1 MNVKADRDRIAA
13 YYDRLVAEHGYS
25 VRARD
30 ASTPEGLAVRYRA
43 LSEVADLAGRQVL
56 EIGCGF
62 GDLGAYLAA
71 KYAGVRYTGID
82 ISAAMIE
89 TGRKVHPSLELQQA
103 DVLELDPS
111 LRFDVVLAQGIFY
124 LLGEQAQRKMQML
137 IRCMFERCRMATAFC
152 TVSAWAEAKAETE
165 FYPDPLDTLAYCR
178 SVTPWV
184 TLRHDYHPGDFA
196 VYMYREAQ
204 GAVNP

>member
-1 MNVKADRDRIAA
+1 MTTKTDRERIAA

-43 LSEVADLAGRQVL
+43 LSEVADLSNRRVL
-56 EIGCGF
+56 EVGCGF
-62 GDLGAYLAA
+62 GDLGAYLTA
-71 KYAGVRYTGID
+71 KFPGVDYSGID
-82 ISAAMIE
+82 LSPAMIE
-89 TGRKVHPSLELQQA
+89 TGRRVHPSLRLQQA
-103 DVLELDPS
+103 DVLELDRG
-111 LRFDVVLAQGIFY
+111 LTFDVVLAQGVFY
-124 LLGEQAQRKMQML
+124 LLGEKAQRKMQTL
-137 IRCMFERCRMATAFC
+137 IRCMFERCRVAVAFC
-152 TVSAWAEAKAETE
+152 SISAWAESKDEGE

-184 TLRHDYHPGDFA
+184 GLRHDYHPGDFT

-204 GAVNP
+204 GR